1 MILVIEDEPGIVDF
15 IERGL
20 ERAGFEVSSR
30 ADGADGLAL
39 ALHPSVDLVILD
51 LMLPSISGGEI
62 LSRLSLERPGL
73 PVIVLTAR
81 GGVQDRIKGLDAGA
95 VDYLVKPFALDELIA
110 RVRAQLRSARRGET
124 TITGGGITIDLPSR
138 RVKVGDRAVQFSTT
152 EFELLTYLM
161 RNRGTVLSRAQIL
174 RSVWGYDHD
183 PGTNVLDVY
192 VGYVR
197 RKLVASGA
205 AGRIVTVRSLG
216 YRFDGDG
223 D

>member
-30 ADGADGLAL
+30 TDGADGLAL
-39 ALHPSVDLVILD
+39 ALDPTVDLVILD
-51 LMLPSISGGEI
+51 LMLPNLSGGEI
-62 LSRLSLERPGL
+62 LSRLSFERPDL

-95 VDYLVKPFALDELIA
+95 VDYLVKPFELGELIA

-124 TITGGGITIDLPSR
+124 TITGGGITIDLRSR
-138 RVKVGDRAVQFSTT
+138 RVKVGDLAVQFSTT

>member
-1 MILVIEDEPGIVDF
+1 
-15 IERGL
+15 
-20 ERAGFEVSSR
+20 
-30 ADGADGLAL
+30 
-39 ALHPSVDLVILD
+39 VILD
-51 LMLPSISGGEI
+51 LMLPGISGEEI
-62 LSRLSLERPGL
+62 LSQLSLERPDL

-81 GGVQDRIKGLDAGA
+81 GGVQDRINGLDAGA
-95 VDYLVKPFALDELIA
+95 VDYLVKPFALGELIA
-110 RVRAQLRSARRGET
+110 RVRAQLRSAQRGET

-138 RVKVGDRAVQFSTT
+138 RVKVGDLTVQFSTT

-197 RKLVASGA
+197 RKLTAVGA
-205 AGRIVTVRSLG
+205 GGRIVTVRSLG